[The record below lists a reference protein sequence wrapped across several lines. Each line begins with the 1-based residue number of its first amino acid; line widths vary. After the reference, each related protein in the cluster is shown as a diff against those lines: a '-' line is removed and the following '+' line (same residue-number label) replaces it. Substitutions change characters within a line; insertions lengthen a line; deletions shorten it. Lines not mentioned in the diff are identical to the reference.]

1 MPTAVSVFKRISLI
15 SIFGVRQQP
24 LPAAK
29 QQIKPTFPFSC
40 KVERKQTL
48 QNHSLIFTKGNT
60 MRNLLATLCIAILT
74 VTGCADETGKPGLLI
89 LAHGSPSKDRNAAV
103 QRLAEQ
109 VQTLNETAK
118 TFHAVAAA
126 NLELAAPDTAAG
138 IETLEKAG
146 CDRIVVVPVFI
157 CPSSHT
163 HFDVPAA
170 LGLYSSPSSREAIK
184 EGHFRSAKP
193 KIPLTM
199 TQTISESDLLDK
211 YVQNEVTALSTSPK
225 EEAVLLIAH
234 GDEKHAGLIEPVM
247 RRLLAKACG
256 SKGITQGDWTFCQVG
271 QSYNQN
277 VVPAIQKLSTDNK
290 RVLVIGLYLVLSAK
304 TIHDNNTPKPEPHG
318 HAGHNHGHSHE
329 HSHQKHSHDAH
340 SANSNVLF
348 SERGIID
355 YADTPKW
362 VLQSATDAL

>member
-1 MPTAVSVFKRISLI
+1 MRKLFTALF
-15 SIFGVRQQP
+15 
-24 LPAAK
+24 
-29 QQIKPTFPFSC
+29 
-40 KVERKQTL
+40 
-48 QNHSLIFTKGNT
+48 
-60 MRNLLATLCIAILT
+60 IAVLT

-103 QRLAEQ
+103 QQLAEQ
-109 VQTLNETAK
+109 VQRLNGTAK
-118 TFHAVAAA
+118 TFHAVTTA
-126 NLELAAPDTAAG
+126 NLEIALPDALTG

-170 LGLYSSPSSREAIK
+170 LGLYSSPSAREAIN
-184 EGHFRSAKP
+184 EGHYRSAKP
-193 KIPLTM
+193 KVPVTI
-199 TQTISESDLLDK
+199 TQTISEGDLLDK
-211 YVQNEVTALSTSPK
+211 YVQNEVNALSTNPK
-225 EEAVLLIAH
+225 EESVLLIAH

-256 SKGITQGDWTFCQVG
+256 SKGITEGDWAFCQVG

-277 VVPAIQKLSTDNK
+277 VVPAIQKLSADRK
-290 RVLVIGLYLVLSAK
+290 QVLVIGLYLVLSAK
-304 TIHDNNTPKPEPHG
+304 TIHDSNAPKPETHDHTNHQG
-318 HAGHNHGHSHE
+318 HSHDHTHHGHSH
-329 HSHQKHSHDAH
+329 DTH
-340 SANSNVLF
+340 SADGNVRF
-348 SERGIID
+348 SEQGIIE